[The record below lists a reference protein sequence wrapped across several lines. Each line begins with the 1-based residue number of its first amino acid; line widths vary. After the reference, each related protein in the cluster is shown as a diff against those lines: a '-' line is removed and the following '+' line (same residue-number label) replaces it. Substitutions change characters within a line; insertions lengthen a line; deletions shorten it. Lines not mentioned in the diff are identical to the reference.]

1 MGGRARITARGP
13 LKRLLLLG
21 GGHSHVEVLRQF
33 GARSVAGVDITLVS
47 PVRFAPYSGML
58 PGLIAGHYQY
68 HECHIDLERLARYA
82 GARFLR
88 TLSRDVDPVRREV
101 LLAEGATIR
110 YDVLSIDVG
119 STAAVTGIPGAAE
132 YAIAVRPVETL
143 LQSWNALI
151 ERARSNGLGTLAVV
165 GGGAAGVEL
174 LLAMQYRL
182 AKLLERSTVRF
193 ALVTDADQLLIGH
206 DPKVHSRFKRIL
218 SEQKIE
224 THFASRIARV
234 EPNVLVTANGQ
245 RIAADA
251 IVWATGAGAPPRL
264 SESGLALDTAGF
276 IAVNEHLQSISNPAV
291 FAAGDCATIGEYHYP
306 KSGVYAVRQGPPLA
320 ANLRRSLAGAPL
332 IAYRPQRRALALI
345 SSGDKYAV
353 ASYGP
358 LAFEGAWVWRWKDYI
373 DRRFMAKYNVPA

>member
-1 MGGRARITARGP
+1 

-33 GARSVAGVDITLVS
+33 GVRPIAGVDITLVS

-58 PGLIAGHYQY
+58 PGLIAGHYRH
-68 HECHIDLERLARYA
+68 HECHVDLERLARFA

-88 TLSRDVDPVRREV
+88 TLSRGVDPARREV
-101 LLAEGATIR
+101 VLAEGPTIR
-110 YDVLSIDVG
+110 YDILSIDVG
-119 STAAVTGIPGAAE
+119 STSATAGIPGAAE
-132 YAIAVRPVETL
+132 NAIATRPVETL
-143 LQSWNALI
+143 LQAWNALI
-151 ERARSNGLGTLAVV
+151 ERAGASALGKFAVV

-182 AKLLERSTVRF
+182 AQLFERSTVRF
-193 ALVTDADQLLIGH
+193 VLVTDTDRLLIGH
-206 DPKVHSRFKRIL
+206 DPKVHSVFKRIL
-218 SEQKIE
+218 SERQIE
-224 THFASRIARV
+224 THFVSPIARV

-264 SESGLALDTAGF
+264 SETGLALDIAGF
-276 IAVNEHLQSISNPAV
+276 IAVNEHLQSISSPAV
-291 FAAGDCATIGEYHYP
+291 FAAGDCATIGGYAYP

-332 IAYRPQRRALALI
+332 IAYQPQRRALALI
-345 SSGDKYAV
+345 STGDKYAV

-358 LAFEGAWVWRWKDYI
+358 IALEGAWVWRWKDRI
-373 DRRFMAKYNVPA
+373 DRRFMAKYGAPA